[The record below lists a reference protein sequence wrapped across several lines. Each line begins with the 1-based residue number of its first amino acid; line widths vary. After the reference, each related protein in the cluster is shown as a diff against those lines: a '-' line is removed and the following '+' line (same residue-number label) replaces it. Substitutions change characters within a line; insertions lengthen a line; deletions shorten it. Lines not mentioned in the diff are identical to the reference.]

1 MDYTDSISSFF
12 TYGEFIRSETA
23 TRKGINNEPSPEALE
38 ALKMTARGMD
48 SVRVLLGRPIHV
60 SSGFRSL
67 KLNTAVGGAKF
78 SQHMLGQACD
88 FTCPEYGT
96 PSEIVDALIASD
108 IFFDKCIN
116 EFPTSVTGGWVH
128 ISFTTTPRRQAFTTY
143 DGKTYLQA
151 A

>member
-1 MDYTDSISSFF
+1 MDYTDAISNFF

-108 IFFDKCIN
+108 IFFDKAVT
-116 EFPTSVTGGWVH
+116 EFPESPNGGWVH
-128 ISFTTTPRRQAFTTY
+128 VSWTTTPRRQAFVTY
-143 DGKTYLQA
+143 DGKSYA
-151 A
+151 SVG